1 MIFLLL
7 HGLTVVRALT
17 LLVAHGVVEAQAKA
31 ASRAEERGPMSANPT
46 LAALLRAYVEGD
58 RGARLALADWLEER
72 GDPRAGAVRAARIDW
87 DTVARQ
93 IYRGRNPASPHRRD
107 HREGYDWPEL
117 NRIRWW
123 IDCALLGS
131 PVPADVA
138 AAVQQAHRRWL
149 AGLFPDLGS
158 SGL

>member
-17 LLVAHGVVEAQAKA
+17 LLVAHGVVEAQARTAGPAGKG
-31 ASRAEERGPMSANPT
+31 GPMSANPT

-107 HREGYDWPEL
+107 HRAAYDWPEL

-131 PVPADVA
+131 GVPADVA
-138 AAVQQAHRRWL
+138 DAVRQAHRRWL
-149 AGLFPDLGS
+149 AELFAEAG
-158 SGL
+158 